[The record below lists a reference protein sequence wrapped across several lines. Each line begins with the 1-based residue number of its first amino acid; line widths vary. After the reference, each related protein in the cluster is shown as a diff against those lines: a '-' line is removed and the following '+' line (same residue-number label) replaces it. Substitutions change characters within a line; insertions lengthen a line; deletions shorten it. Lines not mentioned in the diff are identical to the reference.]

1 MSAEAAEPR
10 KNASPHRIGGSERSA
25 TCRTGSRTEQERC
38 RASRCGRGRYSR
50 RLIGLRYVFEC
61 RLEHGIS
68 RYRHPLAIRVRP
80 LHAGSRRFVAV
91 TMQTSR
97 RWRRAVSAPCTPSL
111 SLGVAAA
118 GAAGPLGG
126 ENRCPNGSRKV
137 ARTGFGSRRLNPV
150 GTSRLPKSGRW
161 DSNRRRPAWEG
172 GRKTRVECTTRQFSS
187 ADAMLTI
194 RAANPLPQNS
204 TSSGS
209 RNGCRP

>member
-1 MSAEAAEPR
+1 MQKAVSAEAAEPR

-126 ENRCPNGSRKV
+126 ENQCPNGSRNGSQEKV
-137 ARTGFGSRRLNPV
+137 A
-150 GTSRLPKSGRW
+150 GTRW
-161 DSNRRRPAWEG
+161 DSGDWDCLELQDFDRAGDGTRTHDVQLGKHDALPA
-172 GRKTRVECTTRQFSS
+172 VL
-187 ADAMLTI
+187 LTI
-194 RAANPLPQNS
+194 AR
-204 TSSGS
+204 TH
-209 RNGCRP
+209 R